1 MIEEIINRLDN
12 ENAKKLLTDYIRA
25 RLYWQGTDVD
35 DNELRPYYSGYTLF
49 YKHNIAPQLGRD
61 TRTENVTLKDT
72 GAFYDDIGINFNNDE
87 IEVFSN
93 IPYVKGLIEKYGQ
106 FLGFSNLDMIK
117 IRNNDSL
124 REYIY
129 DGIFSFIK
137 NKTENLW

>member
-25 RLYWQGTDVD
+25 RLYWQGTDID

-49 YKHNIAPQLGRD
+49 YKHNIAPQLGHD
-61 TRTENVTLKDT
+61 TRTANVTLKDT
-72 GAFYDDIGINFNNDE
+72 GAFYDDLDMNFGNEE
-87 IEVFSN
+87 IEIFSN
-93 IPYVKGLIEKYGQ
+93 IPYVKGLVEKYGQ